1 MCGRYVIST
10 KLEKLLQEL
19 ELGISDAELDD
30 FSPNYNVRPGSF
42 APVLTQKESKP
53 LRLQMF
59 GFTPSWSEK
68 LMYLF
73 NARSEGNHNKENDI
87 HFTGAMGIIQ
97 KPSFRSAIRKSR
109 CLIPANGFY
118 EGPQKEKLSKPYY
131 IEHKNKDI
139 MFFAGISNDW
149 VDKETGEVTETF
161 AIITTVSNKTTQK
174 IGHHR
179 SPVILEKSTWST
191 WMNPNTELSEITYLL
206 RPYMGSLRAFPVST
220 DVKKISNNHEGLIKP
235 LAQPIEKEYTFGI
248 QQEIQLE
255 GMGMTSSRK
264 RKNEE
269 NKEQKD

>member
-1 MCGRYVIST
+1 VCGRYVISA
-10 KLEKLLQEL
+10 KLEKLLKEL
-19 ELGISDAELDD
+19 ELDVSDSDLDD
-30 FSPNYNVRPGSF
+30 FQPNYNVGPGSF
-42 APVLTQKESKP
+42 APVLTKKAKTP
-53 LRLQMF
+53 LRMQMF

-68 LMYLF
+68 RMYLF
-73 NARSEGNHNKENDI
+73 NARAEGNHNKENNI

-97 KPSFRSAIRKSR
+97 KPSFRSAIRKNR

-131 IEHKNKDI
+131 IEHQNKDL
-139 MFFAGISNDW
+139 MFFAGVSNDW

-179 SPVILEKSTWST
+179 SPVILEKSKWSA
-191 WMNPNTELSEITYLL
+191 WMDSNTELSEVTSML
-206 RPYMGSLRAFPVST
+206 RPYTGALRAYPVST

-235 LAQPIEKEYTFGI
+235 LAQPIEKEYTYGL
-248 QQEIQLE
+248 QHKIQLE
-255 GMGMTSSRK
+255 GMGMTTSRK

-269 NKEQKD
+269 NKE